1 MTNKEPEIIVKQE
14 IKKIVNTNPYIHD
27 LVCLIGAMETDAN
40 NNQPTL
46 FTDIEAAREVYGT
59 DVSIDGNSALEIL
72 LEGNELSGVLVVNI
86 TTMNG
91 ETAQRNLTENKLKD
105 ALNSLDLIDF
115 DTLYVASDL
124 TDAFID
130 KVKEFT
136 DKRFKSKNP
145 VGYTCAV
152 NRTGT
157 TAINLYKATA
167 EKVGDFCYALINQKL
182 NVDNEELTLIESGAF
197 VTKQIALT
205 PISDSLTA
213 KEIPEITGLQDTY
226 VFGKDGNGNDNDG
239 KILTGVGYL
248 LFRLINATTNTYEAV
263 NSANHNGLDLYISR
277 SRDVIIK
284 EFALRTFLG
293 DKTKPKTIEL
303 VKMECNRLYSR
314 FKDLGL
320 IEGMNYAVEKTGV
333 DTVDIIINTIQFA
346 GVITTINVSITIE
359 VI

>member
-1 MTNKEPEIIVKQE
+1 MTNKEPTIVVKQE
-14 IKKIVNTNPYIHD
+14 IKKIDNTNPYIHD
-27 LVCLIGAMETDAN
+27 VVCLIGAMETDAHN
-40 NNQPTL
+40 NEPTL
-46 FTDIEAAREVYGT
+46 FTDIEKAREAYGT
-59 DVSIDGNSALEIL
+59 DASIDGNSAMEIL
-72 LEGNELSGVLVVNI
+72 LEDDEISGLLVVNI

-91 ETAQRNLTENKLKD
+91 ETAQRNLTELKLKD
-105 ALNSLDLIDF
+105 ALASLDLIDF

-136 DKRFKSKNP
+136 DKRFESKNP

-152 NRTGT
+152 NRTSISAYKT
-157 TAINLYKATA
+157 TA
-167 EKVGDFCYALINQKL
+167 ERVGDFCYALINQKL
-182 NVDNEELTLIESGAF
+182 NVDNEDLTLVESGAF

-213 KEIPEITGLQDTY
+213 KEIPEITGLQDVYTS
-226 VFGKDGNGNDNDG
+226 GEGSDGAE
-239 KILTGVGYL
+239 LTGVGYL

-277 SRDVIIK
+277 SRDVIVK

-293 DKTKPKTIEL
+293 DKTQPKTIEL

-314 FKDLGL
+314 FKSLGL
-320 IEGMNYAVEKTGV
+320 IEGMNYAVQKKDAE
-333 DTVDIIINTIQFA
+333 TVDIIINTIQFA
-346 GVITTINVSITIE
+346 GVITTINVAITVE
-359 VI
+359 VV